1 MGKFAKNNKAGMIK
15 THHLRPN
22 PLLSQLN
29 PYYAQL
35 CNLFLLG
42 LRSFF
47 LVIAMAAAI
56 IRTEKQS

>member
-1 MGKFAKNNKAGMIK
+1 
-15 THHLRPN
+15 
-22 PLLSQLN
+22 
-29 PYYAQL
+29 L

-56 IRTEKQS
+56 IRTEKQSWLENF